1 MIIEG
6 KALKFGDDINTDLIF
21 PGRYLTL
28 TKPEE
33 LAKCAM
39 VGADP
44 DFPEKVKSYG
54 VVVAGRNFGCG
65 SSREHAPRA
74 LKYAGVKC
82 ILAESFARIFFR
94 NAINIGLPIL
104 ECRGVHSAVNEDDL
118 LAIDMKKGVVEDH
131 STGKTLKAKPFPN
144 FLIKIIDNGG
154 LIEHINAEVKQR

>member
-6 KALKFGDDINTDLIF
+6 RALKFGNDINTDLIF
-21 PGRYLTL
+21 PARYLTL

-44 DFPEKVKSYG
+44 DFPEKIESYG
-54 VVVAGRNFGCG
+54 LVVAGRNFGCG

-82 ILAESFARIFFR
+82 VLAESFARIFFR

-104 ECRGVHSAVNEDDL
+104 ECKGVHSEVNENDQII
-118 LAIDMKKGVVEDH
+118 IDMEKGIVEDRA
-131 STGKTLKAKPFPN
+131 TGKILKAKPFPN
-144 FLIKIIDNGG
+144 FLIEIINDGG
-154 LIEHINAEVKQR
+154 LIEHINRRIQPK

>member
-21 PGRYLTL
+21 PARYLTL

-44 DFPEKVKSYG
+44 EFPEKVKSYG
-54 VVVAGRNFGCG
+54 LVVAGRNFGCG

-82 ILAESFARIFFR
+82 VLAESFARIFFR

-104 ECRGVHSAVNEDDL
+104 ECRGIHSAVNEGDQIT
-118 LAIDMKKGVVEDH
+118 IDMSKGIVEDQ
-131 STGKTLKAKPFPN
+131 STGKTLRSKPFPN
-144 FLIKIIDNGG
+144 FLIKIIDDGG
-154 LIEHINAEVKQR
+154 LIEHINARVKNK